1 MENKRSVSTLIP
13 YFIKDGKVRVFLQRR
28 SKDAEYR
35 PDQFGLFGGG
45 IEPGET
51 REQALV
57 REIKEELNIE
67 AKNYEF
73 IGQYESDSVINN
85 VFIMEVGENF
95 ENEVHVN
102 EGQYGRYFTEEE
114 IMNEP
119 ALSDFHRKRV
129 RDLYDKIKKIKKD
142 CCK

>member
-13 YFIKDGKVRVFLQRR
+13 YFIKDGEVRVFLQKR

-45 IEPGET
+45 IEAGET

-57 REIKEELNIE
+57 REIKEELSIE

-73 IGQYESDSVINN
+73 IGQYESDRIVNN
-85 VFIMEVGENF
+85 VFVMEVGENF
-95 ENEVHVN
+95 ENEVCVN
-102 EGQYGRYFTEEE
+102 EGQYGRFFTEKE
-114 IMNEP
+114 IMDEP
-119 ALSDFHRKRV
+119 ALTDFHRKRV
-129 RDLYDKIKKIKKD
+129 SDLYDKIKKNKAESV
-142 CCK
+142 